1 MQQIPDKM
9 SHSHSKTAVI
19 IGSGVAGMATAV
31 RLAIQGFQVKVYEK
45 NAVAGGKLSMFKKDG
60 YQFDEGPSLFTQPQN
75 IEELFALANE
85 PIHEYF
91 NYDKCDVACNYFYEN
106 GKHISAF
113 TNADLFVNELNEKLG
128 EDKLKIKSYLSAS
141 DKLYDKVG
149 DVFLNY
155 SLHKRKTWLNKRVF
169 SALSAIKLP
178 YLFSTL
184 NSYNKNKFS
193 SPEATQLFNRYA
205 TYNGSNPYKAPA
217 MLSLIPHLE
226 HTEGTFYPAGGM
238 ISIANALY
246 KLALKKGVE
255 FQFDA
260 TVDRIISNE
269 GKANGIVIN
278 NENIFA
284 DVVVSNIDAYFTY
297 QKLLNNRPK
306 AKELLRQERSS
317 SALIFYWGMKKKFSQ
332 LQLHNIFF
340 SNNYAAEFDMIF
352 NKKKLY
358 TDPTV
363 YINITSKQEPSHAPA
378 GAENWFVMINVPANS
393 GQGWDVLKQQARVNI
408 IEKLNR
414 MLGTDIERFI
424 DTEEIR
430 DPVTIENNTGSYMGS
445 LYGTS
450 SNSKMAAFFR
460 HPNFSRTTKNLYFC
474 GGSVH
479 PGGGIPLCFK
489 SAKITSELIQ
499 KDLKKQRH

>member
-1 MQQIPDKM
+1 M

-19 IGSGVAGMATAV
+19 IGSGVAGLATAI
-31 RLAIQGFQVKVYEK
+31 RLAVQGFAVTIYEK
-45 NAVAGGKLSMFKKDG
+45 NSVAGGKLYMFKKDG
-60 YQFDEGPSLFTQPQN
+60 YQFDGGPSLFTQPQN

-85 PIHEYF
+85 PIADYF
-91 NYDKCDVACNYFYEN
+91 SYEKCAVACNYFYDN
-106 GKHISAF
+106 GKQVVAF
-113 TNADLFVNELNEKLG
+113 GDSDLFANELHENLG
-128 EDKLKIKSYLSAS
+128 EDKMVIKNYLSSS
-141 DKLYDKVG
+141 DQLYNKVG
-149 DVFLNY
+149 NVFLNY
-155 SLHKRKTWLNKRVF
+155 SLHKRSTWLNKRIF
-169 SALSAIKLP
+169 GALSAVKFP

-184 NSYNKNKFS
+184 NRYNNNKFS

-226 HTEGTFYPAGGM
+226 HNEGTYYPAGGM

-246 KLALKKGVE
+246 KLAIKKGVE
-255 FQFDA
+255 FKFDT

-269 GKANGIVIN
+269 GKVNGVVIN
-278 NENIFA
+278 DRNIFA

-297 QKLLNNRPK
+297 QKLLQHAAK
-306 AKELLRQERSS
+306 AKKILTQERSS
-317 SALIFYWGMKKKFSQ
+317 SALIFYWGIKKSFSP

-340 SNNYAAEFDMIF
+340 SKDDAAEFETIF

-358 TDPTV
+358 SDPTV
-363 YINITSKQEPSHAPA
+363 YVNITSKHEPTHAPA
-378 GAENWFVMINVPANS
+378 GAENWFVMINVPANT
-393 GQGWDVLKQQARVNI
+393 GQDWEKLIQEAKENI
-408 IEKLNR
+408 ISKLSK
-414 MLGTDIERFI
+414 MLGTDIKSFI
-424 DTEEIR
+424 ETEDVL
-430 DPVTIENNTGSYMGS
+430 DPVAIEANTGSYMGS

-460 HPNFSRTTKNLYFC
+460 HPNFSSTIKNLYFC

-489 SAKITSELIQ
+489 SAKITTDLIQ